1 MEQINRY
8 FEGVAWKYLSAVD
21 AEPVRSNQHELG
33 GLVKAGFKKYLGDP
47 GAHTLTFSTSYIF
60 LAEDEDDSITATG
73 QASWYDVRRYQDHR
87 GPELRLYYESNP
99 VTEQLSA
106 GMFCLVAKLRGDEL
120 LLVFTQ
126 PGGSSE
132 QQLRWLFG
140 IEDSGNEFRGREMDR
155 RHERNSWASMWILEQ
170 LGIELQPADDDWL
183 QRLISRFG
191 EKFPTTQ
198 EFSAYTR
205 DSLTDLDPVARPD
218 DALLRMMETEE
229 RFFRLLERHI
239 VQKRLD
245 QSFNSVD
252 EFISYSLS
260 VHNTR
265 KSRAGHSFENH
276 LEFIFAGNGLK
287 FERGVYTENK
297 SKPDFLFPG
306 SLEYRDQAFPEEM
319 LTMLGVK
326 TTCKDRWRQVL
337 REARRIPG
345 KHLAT
350 LEPGISENQT
360 SEMRESSLQL
370 VVPRALFETYSS
382 PQRDWLWSFSDFIDF
397 RRDCDR
403 KSSSVP

>member
-1 MEQINRY
+1 MERIDRY

-21 AEPVRSNQHELG
+21 AEPGRSNQHELG
-33 GLVKAGFKKYLGDP
+33 GLVKAGFKSYLGEP
-47 GAHTLTFSTSYIF
+47 GTDTVITPTSYIF
-60 LAEDEDDSITATG
+60 LSEEEDDSVAATG
-73 QASWYDVRRYQDHR
+73 QSSWYDTRRHQDHR

-99 VTEQLSA
+99 VTERLSA
-106 GMFCLVAKLRGDEL
+106 GMFVLVAKLRKGEL

-126 PGGSSE
+126 AGTSAE

-140 IEDSGNEFRGREMDR
+140 IQDSGREFRGLELDHP
-155 RHERNSWASMWILEQ
+155 HERLSWAAMWILEQ
-170 LGIELQPADDDWL
+170 IGIEVQPPDDQWL
-183 QRLISRFG
+183 ERILAEFG
-191 EKFPTTQ
+191 NKFPATRR
-198 EFSAYTR
+198 FSGFAR
-205 DSLTDLDPVARPD
+205 QSLADLDPLGNPD
-218 DALLRMMETEE
+218 DSLLRMTETEE

-239 VQKRLD
+239 VQQRID
-245 QSFNSVD
+245 QGFSTVD

-276 LEFIFAGNGLK
+276 LEFLFREHGLK
-287 FERGVYTENK
+287 FERGVYTESR

-306 SLEYRDQAFPEEM
+306 SAEYQNEAFPDQL

-337 REARRIPG
+337 REARRISN

-360 SEMRESSLQL
+360 NEMRESRLQL
-370 VVPRALFETYSS
+370 VVPEILQETYTPS
-382 PQRDWLWSFSDFIDF
+382 QQHWLWSIREFIEF
-397 RRDCDR
+397 RKHRENER
-403 KSSSVP
+403 

>member
-1 MEQINRY
+1 MESIDQY

-21 AEPVRSNQHELG
+21 ADPQRSNQHELG
-33 GLVKAGFKKYLGDP
+33 GLVKAGFKRYLGNP
-47 GAHTLTFSTSYIF
+47 GTNTFTFPTDYLF
-60 LAEDEDDSITATG
+60 LAEDEDDSAVASG
-73 QASWYDVRRYQDHR
+73 HSSWYDSRRKQSQR

-99 VTEQLSA
+99 VTEKLAA
-106 GMFCLVAKLRGDEL
+106 GMFLVVAKLRTDRL

-126 PGGSSE
+126 PESSAE

-140 IEDSGNEFRGREMDR
+140 ISDSNEKFRGLDLSHS
-155 RHERNSWASMWILEQ
+155 HERNAWASIWILEQ
-170 LGIELQPADDDWL
+170 LGIEVQPPEENWL
-183 QRLISRFG
+183 DRIIAEFG
-191 EKFPTTQ
+191 EKFPPTRQ
-198 EFSAYTR
+198 FSDFAR
-205 DSLTDLDPVARPD
+205 NALNDIDPLGDPDDSLV
-218 DALLRMMETEE
+218 RMTETEE

-245 QSFNSVD
+245 QGFDSVD

-276 LEFIFAGNGLK
+276 LEFVFQENNLR
-287 FERGVYTENK
+287 FERGVYTELR

-306 SLEYRDQAFPEEM
+306 SAEYQDQCFPDHL
-319 LTMLGVK
+319 LTILGVK

-337 REARRIPG
+337 REAGRVSG

-360 SEMRESSLQL
+360 NEMMQTNLQL
-370 VVPRALFETYSS
+370 VVPRGLHQTYRSS
-382 PQRDWLWSFSDFIDF
+382 QQKWLWSIEDFIGF
-397 RRDCDR
+397 RRHCEKDT
-403 KSSSVP
+403 